1 VIFLP
6 SSHPS
11 VLYIAFHY
19 PPILGSSGVHRTLA
33 FTRHLDSNGW
43 NVRVLTASLKAYH
56 NWSEEQFSFIPKN
69 VQVIRAFARD
79 VSRHFSW
86 RGKYLRHMALP
97 DNWQSWVVGG
107 VVSGLISVIRHK
119 PDVIVSTYPI
129 ASAHIIAYVLHCI
142 TGVPWVSD
150 LRDPMAQTG
159 YPSDPLRKKIY
170 EWIERKIVKHC
181 RFAIVTAPGAKVL
194 YQQRFPEIADDFW
207 QIIPNGY
214 DEKLFDQLK
223 PAAIVPSED
232 SDEEKRCVVLHSGL
246 IYPDERDPSQLFSA
260 LSELKQEG
268 APTIEHLLLRLRATG
283 NDKLYQQ
290 QIDQLNIA
298 DLVKLEPPVSYLPA
312 LEEMLG
318 VDGLLLLQADNC
330 NYQIPAKAYEYIR
343 AQKPVLALTPASG
356 DTGQLLAKVGVAD
369 ISPLD
374 DKEQIKIALI
384 HFLEKIRKNE
394 FVPVCQETIEQYS
407 RQSQAVKF
415 QALLEKV
422 NSSEA

>member
-1 VIFLP
+1 
-6 SSHPS
+6 
-11 VLYIAFHY
+11 
-19 PPILGSSGVHRTLA
+19 
-33 FTRHLDSNGW
+33 
-43 NVRVLTASLKAYH
+43 
-56 NWSEEQFSFIPKN
+56 
-69 VQVIRAFARD
+69 
-79 VSRHFSW
+79 
-86 RGKYLRHMALP
+86 MALP
-97 DNWQSWVVGG
+97 DNWQNWVVGG
-107 VVSGLISVIRHK
+107 VVAGLISVIRQK

-129 ASAHIIAYVLHCI
+129 ASAHIIAYVLHRI

-159 YPSDPLRKKIY
+159 YPSDQLRKKIY

-181 RFAIVTAPGAKVL
+181 RFAIVTAPGAKAL

-214 DEKLFDQLK
+214 DEKLFEQLK
-223 PAAIVPSED
+223 PVATAPSKNSGEK
-232 SDEEKRCVVLHSGL
+232 KRCVVLHSGL

-268 APTIEHLLLRLRATG
+268 AANIEHLLLRLRATG
-283 NDKLYQQ
+283 NDTLYQQ

-343 AQKPVLALTPASG
+343 AQKPVLALTPALG

-374 DKEQIKIALI
+374 DKDQIKIALI
-384 HFLEKIRKNE
+384 HFLEKIREKK
-394 FVPVCQETIEQYS
+394 FVSVCHETIEQYS

-422 NSSEA
+422 NSSQA

>member
-1 VIFLP
+1 
-6 SSHPS
+6 
-11 VLYIAFHY
+11 
-19 PPILGSSGVHRTLA
+19 VHRTLA

-43 NVRVLTASLKAYH
+43 NVRVLTASLKPNH
-56 NWSEEQFSFIPKN
+56 NWSEQQFSLNPKH

-223 PAAIVPSED
+223 PVVTVPSKVAAK
-232 SDEEKRCVVLHSGL
+232 EKRCVVLHSGL

-268 APTIEHLLLRLRATG
+268 APNIEHLLLRLRATG

-298 DLVKLEPPVSYLPA
+298 DLVKLEPPISYLPA

-374 DKEQIKIALI
+374 DKEQIKMALI
-384 HFLEKIRKNE
+384 HFLEKIREKK
-394 FVPVCQETIEQYS
+394 FVSVSQETIEQYS

-422 NSSEA
+422 NSSQA

>member
-1 VIFLP
+1 MIFLP
-6 SSHPS
+6 SSPPS

-56 NWSEEQFSFIPKN
+56 NWSEEQFSFIPKK

-86 RGKYLRHMALP
+86 RGKYLNAMALP
-97 DNWQSWVVGG
+97 DNWQSWILGG
-107 VVSGLISVIRHK
+107 VVSGLISIIRNR

-181 RFAIVTAPGAKVL
+181 RFSIVTAPGAKVL

-214 DEKLFDQLK
+214 DEKLFEQLK
-223 PAAIVPSED
+223 PAARGSSKVAG
-232 SDEEKRCVVLHSGL
+232 EEKRCVVLHSGL

-268 APTIEHLLLRLRATG
+268 AVNIENLRLRLRATG

-298 DLVKLEPPVSYLPA
+298 DMVKLEPSISYLSA
-312 LEEMLG
+312 LEEMLS

-343 AQKPVLALTPASG
+343 AQKPILALTPAAG
-356 DTGQLLAKVGVAD
+356 DTGQLLAKAGVAE

-374 DKEQIKIALI
+374 DKEQIKVAL
-384 HFLEKIRKNE
+384 LQ
-394 FVPVCQETIEQYS
+394 FVAKLNGAEPVSMDQESIEQYS
-407 RQSQAVKF
+407 RQRQAAKF
-415 QALLEKV
+415 QALLEKAIV
-422 NSSEA
+422 FET

>member
-1 VIFLP
+1 M
-6 SSHPS
+6 
-11 VLYIAFHY
+11 
-19 PPILGSSGVHRTLA
+19 HRTLA

-86 RGKYLRHMALP
+86 RGKYLNAMALP
-97 DNWQSWVVGG
+97 DNWQSWILGG
-107 VVSGLISVIRHK
+107 VVSGLISIIRNR

-129 ASAHIIAYVLHCI
+129 ASAHVIAYVLHAI

-181 RFAIVTAPGAKVL
+181 RFAIVTAPGAKTL
-194 YQQRFPEIADDFW
+194 YQQRFPEIVEDFW
-207 QIIPNGY
+207 RIIPNGY
-214 DEKLFDQLK
+214 DEKLFEQLK
-223 PAAIVPSED
+223 PAARGSSKVAG
-232 SDEEKRCVVLHSGL
+232 EEKRCVVLHSGL

-298 DLVKLEPPVSYLPA
+298 DMVKLEPSISYLSA
-312 LEEMLG
+312 LEEMLS

-343 AQKPVLALTPASG
+343 AQKPILALTPAAG
-356 DTGQLLAKVGVAD
+356 DTGQLLAKAGVAE

-374 DKEQIKIALI
+374 DKEQIKVAL
-384 HFLEKIRKNE
+384 LQ
-394 FVPVCQETIEQYS
+394 FVAKLNGAEPVSMDQESIEQYS
-407 RQSQAVKF
+407 RQRQAAKF
-415 QALLEKV
+415 QALLEKAIV
-422 NSSEA
+422 FET